1 MLRLAGKKVFVVGV
15 GPGLGSATAYL
26 LLKEGASVVIASRNE
41 DRLKS
46 VKAQLAI
53 FGQIDY
59 VVGDVSGMEG
69 AKKLVHDAVDK
80 YGSIDHLALIA
91 GDYIDS
97 PIEELTEEQL
107 DRMVDANLKSPLYAL
122 SAALQDL
129 KAGSSIV
136 MISSVFGTYA
146 TGVRNVAYSATKA
159 GVAKSVE
166 VLAMELSQ
174 RGIRVNAVAPRA
186 MNHDFVP
193 GRDWKSLRKLGEKA
207 CPPEDVASV
216 VVWLLSG
223 ESEWIDGAV
232 IPVDGGEKR

>member
-1 MLRLAGKKVFVVGV
+1 MLVVGV
-15 GPGLGSATAYL
+15 GSGLGSATAYL

-41 DRLKS
+41 DKLKS

-59 VVGDVSGMEG
+59 VVGDASSMEG

-97 PIEELTEEQL
+97 PIEGLTEEQV
-107 DRMVDANLKSPLYAL
+107 DSMVSANLKSPLYAL
-122 SAALQDL
+122 NASLQNL
-129 KAGSSIV
+129 KAGSSVV
-136 MISSVFGTYA
+136 MVSSVFGTYA
-146 TGVRNVAYSATKA
+146 TGIRNVAYSATKA

-174 RGIRVNAVAPRA
+174 RGIRINAVAPRA

-193 GRDWKSLRKLGEKA
+193 GRDWKALRKLGEKA

-232 IPVDGGEKR
+232 IPVDGGTRR

>member
-1 MLRLAGKKVFVVGV
+1 MLVVGV

-59 VVGDVSGMEG
+59 VVGDVSSMEG
-69 AKKLVHDAVDK
+69 AKRLVHDAVDK
-80 YGSIDHLALIA
+80 YGSVDHLALIA

-107 DRMVDANLKSPLYAL
+107 DRMIDANLKSPLYAL

-174 RGIRVNAVAPRA
+174 KGIRVNAVAPRA